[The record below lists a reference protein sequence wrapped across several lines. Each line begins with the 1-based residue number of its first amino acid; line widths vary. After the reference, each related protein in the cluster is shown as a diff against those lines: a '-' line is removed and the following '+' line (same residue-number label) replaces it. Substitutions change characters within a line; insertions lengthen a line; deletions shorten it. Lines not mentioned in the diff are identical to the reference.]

1 MRPST
6 VAPRARVAVT
16 EAERVI
22 RHWRKSVPDDRLA
35 HLVKDAIRLLDR
47 TLQARL
53 ARHRVSIGHWPF
65 LRALWEEDGLTQRE
79 LSQEAGVMEP
89 TTFAALKAMETLGY
103 VVRRPVAGDRRK
115 KHVFLTA
122 RGRALERRLVP
133 LATEVNAVA
142 IRGVARADVAAT
154 RRTLLAILDNLA
166 SDETR
171 EVGGPGRIPSTRELG
186 RRVGNAASANGRPR
200 S

>member
-1 MRPST
+1 MRAST
-6 VAPRARVAVT
+6 AAPRARVSVT
-16 EAERVI
+16 ETERVI
-22 RHWRKSVPDDRLA
+22 RHWRQSVPDDRLA

-47 TLQARL
+47 ALQVRL

-133 LATEVNAVA
+133 LATEVNAIA
-142 IRGVARADVAAT
+142 IRGVAGSDVAAT

-166 SDETR
+166 SDETHD
-171 EVGGPGRIPSTRELG
+171 VGGRGRIPSTRELG
-186 RRVGNAASANGRPR
+186 RRVGNATSADGRAR